1 MDMDDVRQELLMAYA
16 AGRLAEPVA
25 LAIATHAALNPQ
37 AQAAVR
43 AYEEVGGRFLE
54 EIDPEPLAPDSLDT
68 IMALLDKPVVAHR
81 QRVTLSQ
88 DPSIP
93 AVLARYLPAPID
105 QLPWKRLGP
114 VAEYPLLK
122 GIGGYKTQLLRIQA
136 GRKVPQHT
144 HDGNELTVVLR
155 GAYSDG
161 IGHYARGDLSVA
173 DGSIKHQPKADE
185 GEECLC
191 LAVTDAKLRLT
202 GTIGRLLNPFIRF

>member
-1 MDMDDVRQELLMAYA
+1 MDDVRQELLMAFA
-16 AGRLAEPVA
+16 AGRLAEPVT
-25 LAIATHAALNPQ
+25 LAIATHVALNPK
-37 AQAAVR
+37 AHAVVR
-43 AYEEVGGRFLE
+43 AYEELGGRFLE
-54 EIDPEPLAPDSLDT
+54 ELEPEPLPPGSLDAV
-68 IMALLDKPVVAHR
+68 MALLDTPPVTPR
-81 QRVTLSQ
+81 PRTGIQQ

-93 AVLARYLPAPID
+93 PVLARYLPAPID

-122 GIGGYKTQLLRIQA
+122 EVAGYKTQLLRIQA

-155 GAYSDG
+155 GAYGDG

-173 DGSIKHQPKADE
+173 DGSINHQPKADE

-191 LAVTDAKLRLT
+191 LAVTDARLRLT
-202 GTIGRLLNPFIRF
+202 GTLGRLLNPFIRF

>member
-1 MDMDDVRQELLMAYA
+1 M
-16 AGRLAEPVA
+16 LA
-25 LAIATHAALNPQ
+25 Q
-37 AQAAVR
+37 
-43 AYEEVGGRFLE
+43 
-54 EIDPEPLAPDSLDT
+54 
-68 IMALLDKPVVAHR
+68 
-81 QRVTLSQ
+81 
-88 DPSIP
+88 
-93 AVLARYLPAPID
+93 YLPAPID

-122 GIGGYKTQLLRIQA
+122 EVSGYKTQLLRIQA

-155 GAYSDG
+155 GAYNDG

-191 LAVTDAKLRLT
+191 LAVTDARLRLT